1 MYNNRQIGAE
11 NGGKEYP
18 ASNQVVGGSSP
29 SGRAKVIN
37 DLAHFRKLELS
48 HKNRHIKV
56 VIGGWGAIVGSVE
69 NSLAVDCQ
77 SFVHTLTQKN
87 QRILSS

>member
-1 MYNNRQIGAE
+1 
-11 NGGKEYP
+11 
-18 ASNQVVGGSSP
+18 
-29 SGRAKVIN
+29 
-37 DLAHFRKLELS
+37 
-48 HKNRHIKV
+48 
-56 VIGGWGAIVGSVE
+56 SVE